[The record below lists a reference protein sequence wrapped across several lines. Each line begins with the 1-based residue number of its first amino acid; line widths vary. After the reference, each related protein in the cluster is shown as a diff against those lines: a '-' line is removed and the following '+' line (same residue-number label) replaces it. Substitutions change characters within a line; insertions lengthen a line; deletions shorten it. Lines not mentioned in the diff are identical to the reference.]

1 MLWRKYCALELL
13 YPARMSLH
21 DVKTRDSARTAT
33 KTLVMLKSASALLC
47 CLIKSISYFLKIIMV
62 PFLTFRAFHLDFLQ
76 SGSNIWCTTTRVTAV
91 SHHYSATRSEIC
103 LPCAPPLYDQCPW
116 LLSCVR
122 RISTGTQYTYCYCH
136 AGGIP
141 FDWLQSTGLGKEG
154 LF

>member
-1 MLWRKYCALELL
+1 MA
-13 YPARMSLH
+13 
-21 DVKTRDSARTAT
+21 
-33 KTLVMLKSASALLC
+33 
-47 CLIKSISYFLKIIMV
+47 
-62 PFLTFRAFHLDFLQ
+62 PFLTFCDWGRAFHLHFLP

-91 SHHYSATRSEIC
+91 SLHYSAVRSEIF

-122 RISTGTQYTYCYCH
+122 RISTGTQCTYCYCH

-154 LF
+154 LLLKLKWLYLSKPSKSMLYSFSDLRWSNPTLTVTLPLQGWRQSGNLS